1 MPASLAW
8 VTVLKQLP
16 RVHTTPAALM
26 LLEIALVLECLTALE
41 QPGHSAF
48 SKHLAVPDVLV
59 VSLPECLTVLKQPG
73 HSITSKHLVVPDVL
87 VISLWAP
94 CHS

>member
-8 VTVLKQLP
+8 VTVLEQLP
-16 RVHTTPAALM
+16 RVHAIPAALEQP
-26 LLEIALVLECLTALE
+26 EIALVLECPTALK

-59 VSLPECLTVLKQPG
+59 VSLPECLTVLKQLG
-73 HSITSKHLVVPDVL
+73 HSATSKHLAVPDVL
-87 VISLWAP
+87 VVSLWAP
-94 CHS
+94 RHS